1 MLRIY
6 KASITVII
14 LILFSINVQGQKKQI
29 WNKPL
34 YDEYPYHYGFALGF
48 NYFSARSINSES
60 FFALDTVYSMET
72 AGQPGF
78 SILMVG
84 NVRLSKDFDLRFTP
98 GLIFGQRN
106 LHYLVK
112 DDATSNDLREHIMR
126 IESTYASFPILLK
139 YRSRRLN
146 NYRPYIIAGVNYT
159 FDLESE
165 KKIRDDEKP
174 KIRLNRN
181 DIYVEFGF
189 GSDYY
194 FPFFKFTTELKFSF
208 GLLNIIRP
216 DDTEYTKA
224 IEKLNGRMVSL
235 LFYFE

>member
-1 MLRIY
+1 
-6 KASITVII
+6 
-14 LILFSINVQGQKKQI
+14 
-29 WNKPL
+29 
-34 YDEYPYHYGFALGF
+34 
-48 NYFSARSINSES
+48 
-60 FFALDTVYSMET
+60 MET

-139 YRSRRLN
+139 YRSIRLN

-174 KIRLNRN
+174 KIMLNRN
-181 DIYVEFGF
+181 DICGIWLAQTI
-189 GSDYY
+189 
-194 FPFFKFTTELKFSF
+194 FPFSNLQLNQNFHLFTKHNT
-208 GLLNIIRP
+208 
-216 DDTEYTKA
+216 T
-224 IEKLNGRMVSL
+224 
-235 LFYFE
+235 